1 MVSMSMSMVMV
12 MLMFLLVLLLL
23 LLLLCIFIVFVVSTG
38 YTAFCFVDSTF
49 LPREFCR
56 KTQCQYRFCVGV
68 RLGVRVCVFGIGG
81 GCAFVFVCC
90 VSTYFRCLLM
100 PAINKWEHLSRKEK
114 ASSSSL

>member
-1 MVSMSMSMVMV
+1 MVSMSMVMV

-68 RLGVRVCVFGIGG
+68 RLGVCVCVCLALVEGVRLFL
-81 GCAFVFVCC
+81 C
-90 VSTYFRCLLM
+90 VVSAHILDAC
-100 PAINKWEHLSRKEK
+100 
-114 ASSSSL
+114 